1 MEENVDRIT
10 SKILE
15 DAEKKSNEIIG
26 QAEKEAKEKVDSSR
40 RRGEATK
47 DRMISEAKK
56 IADQTKKKTI
66 AESKIKARTILLESK
81 EKLILR
87 AFEMASAQLDKLSD
101 HKSYP
106 GILERMAIDT
116 SILIGGGELS
126 LIVRK
131 EDEKILEKN
140 IKKIEKEVKDATGKP
155 SKISISTD
163 DIGLGV
169 IVKRSSGLV
178 GIDSTLHTR
187 LELLRPELRLKVA
200 EALFL

>member
-131 EDEKILEKN
+131 EDEKILGKN